1 VIRELTDAEALQIA
15 LLENLQREDLN
26 AIEETEGILQLL
38 AMKLN
43 SAPESVVALLGAAA
57 HPERAGVDNVIHS
70 SEWQTVSDI
79 FALVGKY
86 TPESF
91 RTNRLP
97 LLNLPD
103 DVIGALRKGRI
114 EYTKARAIARVKDSS
129 KRSQLLEEAIALD
142 LSLTQI
148 KQRVADLKA
157 KTGEATAPDRSLKSR
172 VDAALQR
179 VKKSKVW
186 DDPKKQKKL
195 EKLLAE
201 LEALAGEG
209 LEN

>member
-1 VIRELTDAEALQIA
+1 
-15 LLENLQREDLN
+15 
-26 AIEETEGILQLL
+26 
-38 AMKLN
+38 
-43 SAPESVVALLGAAA
+43 
-57 HPERAGVDNVIHS
+57 
-70 SEWQTVSDI
+70 
-79 FALVGKY
+79 
-86 TPESF
+86 
-91 RTNRLP
+91 

-129 KRSQLLEEAIALD
+129 ERSQLLFEAIALD

-148 KQRVADLKA
+148 KQRVAGLKA
-157 KTGEATAPDRSLKSR
+157 KTGEATAPNHSLKSR

-195 EKLLAE
+195 EKLLAQ

>member
-1 VIRELTDAEALQIA
+1 
-15 LLENLQREDLN
+15 
-26 AIEETEGILQLL
+26 
-38 AMKLN
+38 
-43 SAPESVVALLGAAA
+43 
-57 HPERAGVDNVIHS
+57 
-70 SEWQTVSDI
+70 
-79 FALVGKY
+79 
-86 TPESF
+86 
-91 RTNRLP
+91 
-97 LLNLPD
+97 
-103 DVIGALRKGRI
+103 
-114 EYTKARAIARVKDSS
+114 
-129 KRSQLLEEAIALD
+129 LLEEAIALD

-157 KTGEATAPDRSLKSR
+157 KTGEATAPNHSLKSR

-195 EKLLAE
+195 KKLLAQ